1 MIGIIGAMDIEV
13 ERLLKEMDGARKRTV
28 SGRDFYEGA
37 LRGQPVVVVRS
48 GVGKV
53 NAAMC
58 AEALILNYEP
68 ELVINTGVAGALTGR
83 LRIGDIAVAR
93 DLVQHDV
100 DTSAF
105 GDPFGLVS
113 TVNRLEFPCAEWA
126 VEGLLDAIAAQKP
139 LRGVAVRIA
148 TGDQF
153 INDGAVKKRIVDR
166 FGADV
171 CEMEGCAIAQVCF
184 INGVDCAVIRAISDA
199 TDGAH
204 VEDYGRFCAIA
215 AEHSARIL
223 MKFLENRDK

>member
-1 MIGIIGAMDIEV
+1 MIGIIGAMAVEV
-13 ERLLKEMDGARKRTV
+13 ERLLAEMEGSETRLI
-28 SGRDFYEGA
+28 SGREYHVGR
-37 LRGQPVVVVRS
+37 LRGQDVVVVQG

-58 AEALILNYEP
+58 AEAMILTFRP
-68 ELVINTGVAGALTGR
+68 RLVINTGVAGALTAR

-100 DTSAF
+100 DTTPF
-105 GDPFGLVS
+105 GDPIGLVS
-113 TVNRLEFPCAEWA
+113 TVNRVDFPCAGWA
-126 VEGLLDAIAAQKP
+126 VKGILDAIAGQDA

-153 INDGAVKKRIVDR
+153 INDRDDKRRIIDTFR
-166 FGADV
+166 ADV

-204 VEDYGRFCAIA
+204 IEDYGRFCAMA
-215 AEHSARIL
+215 ADNSAKVL
-223 MKFLENRDK
+223 MKFLETVR

>member
-1 MIGIIGAMDIEV
+1 MIGIIGAMAVEV
-13 ERLLKEMDGARKRTV
+13 DRLLAEMQDARRRAL
-28 SGRDFYEGA
+28 SGREFHTGT
-37 LRGQPVVVVRS
+37 LRGQEVVVVQG

-58 AEALILNYEP
+58 AEAMILAFAP
-68 ELVINTGVAGALTGR
+68 TLVVNTGVAGALTGR

-105 GDPFGLVS
+105 GDPIGMVS
-113 TVNRLEFPCAEWA
+113 TVNKIAFPCAQWA
-126 VEGLLDAIAAQKP
+126 VEGLLDAVASQDQ

-153 INDGAVKKRIVDR
+153 ISERADKRRIVDA

-171 CEMEGCAIAQVCF
+171 CEMEGCAIAQVCDV
-184 INGVDCAVIRAISDA
+184 NGVDCAVVRSISDA

-204 VEDYGRFCAIA
+204 VEDYGRFCVEA
-215 AEHSARIL
+215 ADRSARML
-223 MKFLENRDK
+223 MKFLENCR